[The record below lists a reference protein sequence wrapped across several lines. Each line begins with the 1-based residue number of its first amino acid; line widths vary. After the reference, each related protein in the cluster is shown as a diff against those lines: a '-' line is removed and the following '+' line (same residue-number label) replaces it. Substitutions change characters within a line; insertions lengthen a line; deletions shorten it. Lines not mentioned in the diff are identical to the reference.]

1 MRIFLYQRKY
11 FNLQKKIKTLYC
23 KMEIMIQSLKR
34 DVKMKKKAAVL
45 SVLLML
51 SAILISSC
59 NFDEYGHAEKLKAT
73 NNSKGSVTLTFVDLD
88 GDIVGIED
96 QLYPISVE
104 GTSYPTKNQI
114 GANKTGTILITAFQY
129 PLTAHK
135 LRIQAEG
142 SYFRGYDHVF
152 ENLKM
157 DGTDHIYLNPNMA
170 WIDVT
175 AESGK
180 TFNNVYGEFSF
191 KGETKTEQ
199 PRYSTFHYDSNT
211 YNTLSDGDT
220 KHIPVLFET
229 ESKAAVEVTIYADD
243 TSKGTVSIAP
253 GETKGITL
261 IENGI
266 Q

>member
-1 MRIFLYQRKY
+1 
-11 FNLQKKIKTLYC
+11 
-23 KMEIMIQSLKR
+23 MEIMIQSLKR

-59 NFDEYGHAEKLKAT
+59 NFDAYGHAEKLKAT

-191 KGETKTEQ
+191 KGEKQKLNNQDTLH
-199 PRYSTFHYDSNT
+199 STMIPIPTIHSPMVTQNIF
-211 YNTLSDGDT
+211 LSFL
-220 KHIPVLFET
+220 KR
-229 ESKAAVEVTIYADD
+229 KA
-243 TSKGTVSIAP
+243 KLRW
-253 GETKGITL
+253 K
-261 IENGI
+261 
-266 Q
+266 